1 MIVFIDNIL
10 VNSRSEEEHAMHF
23 RYVLQIL
30 REHQL
35 YAKFSK
41 NVSLV
46 ESNGIQVDPKKMEAI
61 IDWSRPIAVIEV
73 KSFMGLAGY
82 YRRIVKAFSKLTV
95 PLTRL
100 TQKIVK

>member
-1 MIVFIDNIL
+1 MPNF
-10 VNSRSEEEHAMHF
+10 
-23 RYVLQIL
+23 Q
-30 REHQL
+30 
-35 YAKFSK
+35 

-73 KSFMGLAGY
+73 KSFLGLSGY
-82 YRRIVKAFSKLTV
+82 YRRIVKAFSKLTA

>member
-10 VNSRSEEEHAMHF
+10 VNSRSEEEHAMHL

-41 NVSLV
+41 CELV

-61 IDWSRPIAVIEV
+61 IAWSRPIVVIEV
-73 KSFMGLAGY
+73 KSFLDLEGY
-82 YRRIVKAFSKLTV
+82 YKRIVKAFSKLTAPV
-95 PLTRL
+95 TRL